1 MCDSLI
7 ASVVIRLLFIRCIKS
22 TRNSS
27 KLTAVVF
34 SAGSPTTSNSDTI
47 QYLPDLSSLF
57 VMAVPCCVF
66 SSKGPSL
73 SLSLS
78 LFLSLSLP
86 LAFVAE
92 MCYQPLTSPPSL
104 QKLRTDRLFF
114 PLQIPGSGPTNPFKK
129 GKIIKKG
136 QKGKEKENVTKM
148 RESLE
153 MYPRFLQVK
162 KQPPLSG
169 SVVVAYRRPICVHI
183 HTLIQT

>member
-1 MCDSLI
+1 MHTCTLYLFLCLPDGCLRRGAQQDRREENNIYTQTSYMCDSLI

-73 SLSLS
+73 SLS
-78 LFLSLSLP
+78 P
-86 LAFVAE
+86 
-92 MCYQPLTSPPSL
+92 CPSL
-104 QKLRTDRLFF
+104 LLLKCVISPSHHHRASKNCAPIDFFFLFKF
-114 PLQIPGSGPTNPFKK
+114 PARVRRIPSRKEKSSKK
-129 GKIIKKG
+129 GKREKK
-136 QKGKEKENVTKM
+136 
-148 RESLE
+148 
-153 MYPRFLQVK
+153 K
-162 KQPPLSG
+162 K
-169 SVVVAYRRPICVHI
+169 
-183 HTLIQT
+183 T